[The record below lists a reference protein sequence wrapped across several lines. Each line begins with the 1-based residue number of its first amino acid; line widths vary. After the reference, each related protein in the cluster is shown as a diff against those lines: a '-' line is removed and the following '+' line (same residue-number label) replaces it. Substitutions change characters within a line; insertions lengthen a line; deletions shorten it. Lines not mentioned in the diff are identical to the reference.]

1 MKENQSNLMINKL
14 KIQKEI
20 QIDLLVYIQPLD
32 LNVFTKLWIETSIML
47 LQLKFYD
54 VTAEL
59 LFLTWYGKELN
70 KIENISCN

>member
-1 MKENQSNLMINKL
+1 MKEDQSNLMIN
-14 KIQKEI
+14 KEI

-32 LNVFTKLWIETSIML
+32 LNVFTKLWIETSIVV
-47 LQLKFYD
+47 LKLKLYD

-59 LFLTWYGKELN
+59 LFLTWYGKKLN